1 MKMPCCQEAYIPV
14 AKVEKYLLS
23 ETHAVGRSKA
33 KFFKKYGFNLEN
45 VDLLEQGLLTIAYDE
60 VTEILLSPYGT
71 KYVIIGELETPS
83 TKKVT
88 IQTVWIIENRES
100 IPRFVTAYPK

>member
-1 MKMPCCQEAYIPV
+1 M
-14 AKVEKYLLS
+14 
-23 ETHAVGRSKA
+23 
-33 KFFKKYGFNLEN
+33 
-45 VDLLEQGLLTIAYDE
+45 LEQGLLTIAYDE
-60 VTEILLSPYGT
+60 VTEIQLSSYGT

-83 TKKVT
+83 MEKVT